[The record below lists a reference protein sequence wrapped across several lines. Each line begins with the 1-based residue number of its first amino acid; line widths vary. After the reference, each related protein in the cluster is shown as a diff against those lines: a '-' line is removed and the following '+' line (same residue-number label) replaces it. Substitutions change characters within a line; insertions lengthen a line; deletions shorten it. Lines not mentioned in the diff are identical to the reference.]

1 MLSEHF
7 NVGIC
12 KGDTFK
18 HPSSNIL
25 SNGTNI
31 DLEDGMKKTL
41 NLLLA
46 DISLLLTEHDFFK
59 LEEFNVKHLTK

>member
-1 MLSEHF
+1 MLLSCTQYKKERE
-7 NVGIC
+7 
-12 KGDTFK
+12 
-18 HPSSNIL
+18 SSWNKAVNNIL

-46 DISLLLTEHDFFK
+46 DISLLLTEHDFVK
-59 LEEFNVKHLTK
+59 LEEFIVKHLTK